1 MPKDQIRS
9 VQIGNIVNLPFYGRP
24 SLSVLP
30 KGLGIIPV
38 GTGTMTYL
46 RLHHKGR
53 QEVRKVQFRLALEEK
68 TVNTVQKT
76 NSREI
81 LVVKL

>member
-1 MPKDQIRS
+1 M
-9 VQIGNIVNLPFYGRP
+9 QIGNIVNLPFYGRP

-46 RLHHKGR
+46 RQHYMGR
-53 QEVRKVQFRLALEEK
+53 QEVRKVRFRLALEK
-68 TVNTVQKT
+68 KRVKTVQKT